1 MVTVKFQTYSNF
13 EAGNNIWQESKVDDP
28 YAMAKGLC
36 KILGE
41 VRRGLPRSVV
51 FDDSTQTVTIV
62 IKDTRTKLRRRRPH
76 RRTPSSEQNWRSFG
90 SSYLLKVTSDD
101 NNYVS

>member
-28 YAMAKGLC
+28 YAMAKGLV

-62 IKDTRTKLRRRRPH
+62 IKDTRTKLKEKK
-76 RRTPSSEQNWRSFG
+76 TASEDPFQ
-90 SSYLLKVTSDD
+90 
-101 NNYVS
+101 

>member
-62 IKDTRTKLRRRRPH
+62 IKDTRTKLKEKK
-76 RRTPSSEQNWRSFG
+76 TTSEDPFQ
-90 SSYLLKVTSDD
+90 
-101 NNYVS
+101 

>member
-28 YAMAKGLC
+28 YAMAKGLV

-62 IKDTRTKLRRRRPH
+62 IKDTRTKLKEKK
-76 RRTPSSEQNWRSFG
+76 TASEDPFH
-90 SSYLLKVTSDD
+90 
-101 NNYVS
+101 